1 MKHAIEWLR
10 RLFHRD
16 SAWQEEIESHLAMR
30 ADWHRQQGIEPDAA
44 RTRAARDF
52 GSPLRALEAVRA
64 VHWAPWL
71 DALAQDA
78 RHGLRV
84 IRRSPA
90 FSLAAVAT
98 LAVGIGA
105 STAVFSVV
113 DLLLFRS
120 LPYPRA
126 DRLVSL
132 GFSGPIDT
140 SEFNVGNAYLDWRVH
155 QHASTA
161 MTSMYP
167 GGQCDLGEAPPLRV
181 PCIQVEANFLATL
194 A

>member
-1 MKHAIEWLR
+1 MAPGSRNRAGCGAHPGCARLR
-10 RLFHRD
+10 
-16 SAWQEEIESHLAMR
+16 Q
-30 ADWHRQQGIEPDAA
+30 PVCA
-44 RTRAARDF
+44 RWRPYARCTGPRGWTR
-52 GSPLRALEAVRA
+52 S
-64 VHWAPWL
+64 
-71 DALAQDA
+71 AQDT

-126 DRLVSL
+126 DRLVSV

-140 SEFNVGNAYLDWRVH
+140 SEFNVGNAYLDWR
-155 QHASTA
+155 
-161 MTSMYP
+161 
-167 GGQCDLGEAPPLRV
+167 DAPARV
-181 PCIQVEANFLATL
+181 
-194 A
+194 